1 MRSLLLTLS
10 LGFALGATAHAGPLF
25 SWRKAEKP
33 DPKVRVP
40 ELIQILK
47 SDKDEIKRS
56 NAAVELR
63 QYDAAAFPDM
73 VPALINALF
82 TDTRAGVR
90 IDAAQTLSKIR
101 PLSQTVGEALEQAME
116 KDVSMRVRLQARS
129 SLLSY
134 QWAGYRGGKKPESGP
149 AVVTVP
155 APVNRPAPT
164 PVTAPAPE
172 KRMGFGSLFMPSLR
186 TAPTPS
192 RGGNT
197 GEPPLAPPVAPS
209 VGPAPT
215 GNSLDKGP
223 LLPPVTPPAITP
235 VPPARPQPT
244 TPPTTPTTPP
254 VEGPILP

>member
-10 LGFALGATAHAGPLF
+10 LGLTLAATVQAGPLF

-40 ELIQILK
+40 ELLQILK

-63 QYDAAAFPDM
+63 QYDAGAFPDM

-101 PLSQTVGEALEQAME
+101 PVSQTIGEALEQAME

-134 QWAGYRGGKKPESGP
+134 QWAGYRGGKKPEAGP
-149 AVVTVP
+149 AVATVP
-155 APVNRPAPT
+155 APVKQPTTT
-164 PVTAPAPE
+164 PVTAPTSD
-172 KRMGFGSLFMPSLR
+172 RRTGFGSLFLPSVR
-186 TAPTPS
+186 TTPTPS
-192 RGGNT
+192 RAGNT
-197 GEPPLAPPVAPS
+197 SEPPLAPPVVSAPA
-209 VGPAPT
+209 GT
-215 GNSLDKGP
+215 TLDKGP
-223 LLPPVTPPAITP
+223 LLPPVNPPVGTP
-235 VPPARPQPT
+235 VPPTRPQPT
-244 TPPTTPTTPP
+244 TPPPL
-254 VEGPILP
+254 EGPILP